1 MENIFQE
8 PLEKNSY
15 RRDYDWFKKI
25 LTRAGFFSTIIADN

>member
-1 MENIFQE
+1 MENTSQE

-25 LTRAGFFSTIIADN
+25 LTRAGFFSTIIAEN